1 MRLNTER
8 KGNKKMLLKWVVQR
22 SVKRC
27 CAVLG
32 EVAGGMR
39 TDRNSGVDVAT
50 ASVSDH
56 VDEHLGVM

>member
-1 MRLNTER
+1 
-8 KGNKKMLLKWVVQR
+8 MLLKWVVQR

-39 TDRNSGVDVAT
+39 TDGNSGVDVAT
-50 ASVSDH
+50 AGVGDH